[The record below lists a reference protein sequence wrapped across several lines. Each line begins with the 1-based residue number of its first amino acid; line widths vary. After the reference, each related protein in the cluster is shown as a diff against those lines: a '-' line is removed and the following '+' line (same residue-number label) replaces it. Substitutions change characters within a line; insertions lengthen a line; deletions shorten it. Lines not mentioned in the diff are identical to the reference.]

1 MAPRAEECPPAAGSG
16 PATPPSDIADEGLA
30 EAGRARIGWAQRGMP
45 VLRLLTERFAGERP
59 LAGLTVGACLHVT
72 AETAALVIALRAAGA
87 AVSLAASNPLSTQDD
102 VAAALAAAG
111 TRVFAR
117 AGVDAAGYAEHIHR
131 ALDARPDLVIDDG
144 GDLVDTLSGQ
154 RPDLVAGVR
163 GGCESTSTGVLRL
176 RRMAAAGALAF
187 PMVAT
192 DATTTKRMFD
202 NTAGT
207 GQSVLDAV
215 LRATNTLLAGRTVV
229 VAGFGPC
236 GRGIAARASGLG
248 AQVIV
253 TEVDPVR
260 ALDAVLSGYRVLPMR
275 EAAAAGDVIITVTGS
290 RGVGAAGHLPV
301 LRDGA
306 ILANAGHFDAEI
318 DVAALDG
325 AAVKVTREVRPHA
338 DEYTLDD
345 GRRVLLLAEGRV
357 VNLVAAEGNPPQ
369 VMDVS
374 FAGQALVLR
383 WLAREHAALSAGVHE
398 VPAAIDEEIA
408 RLTLESSGA
417 RIDTLTDAQREYLN
431 SWRAAP

>member
-1 MAPRAEECPPAAGSG
+1 MAHGAGEC
-16 PATPPSDIADEGLA
+16 PPSDIADEGLA

-45 VLRLLTERFAGERP
+45 VLRLLTDRFAGEQP
-59 LAGLTVGACLHVT
+59 FAGLTVAACLHVT
-72 AETAALVIALRAAGA
+72 AETAGLVGALRAGGA
-87 AVSLAASNPLSTQDD
+87 RVFLAASNPLSTQDD

-111 TRVFAR
+111 TCVFAR
-117 AGVDAAGYAEHIHR
+117 AGADEVSYAQHIHR
-131 ALDARPDLVIDDG
+131 ALDSRPDLVIDDG
-144 GDLVDTLSGQ
+144 GDLVDTLSGR
-154 RPDLVAGVR
+154 RPELLPTVR

-176 RRMAAAGALAF
+176 RRMAAAGALPF

-192 DATTTKRMFD
+192 DTTATKRMFD

-215 LRATNTLLAGRTVV
+215 LRATNILLAGRTVV

-275 EAAAAGDVIITVTGS
+275 EAAAAGEVIITVTGS
-290 RGVGAAGHLPV
+290 RDVIAAGHLPV

-318 DVAALDG
+318 DLPALAG
-325 AAVKVTREVRPHA
+325 AAVKVTRDVRPHA
-338 DEYTLDD
+338 DEYTLAD
-345 GRRVLLLAEGRV
+345 GRRVVLLAEGRV

-374 FAGQALVLR
+374 FAGQALALR
-383 WLAREHAALSAGVHE
+383 WLARDHAALPAGVHD
-398 VPAAIDEEIA
+398 VPPAIDEELA

-417 RIDTLTDAQREYLN
+417 RIDALTDAQRDYLN
-431 SWRAAP
+431 TWRATP